1 MNVCI
6 FSKYRHI
13 FGKENE
19 GIHSYRLLN
28 VSIIDYM
35 LTIVF
40 SFFLTYIT
48 TIPAELTT
56 IFSFGLGIACHLLFG
71 VRSNTTL
78 FIEKI
83 TNNYITCKPN
93 EE

>member
-40 SFFLTYIT
+40 HFFDIYYNNTSRVNDHLFFWFGNSMSFI
-48 TIPAELTT
+48 IW
-56 IFSFGLGIACHLLFG
+56 S
-71 VRSNTTL
+71 
-78 FIEKI
+78 KI
-83 TNNYITCKPN
+83 KHNIIYRKNNKQLHYM
-93 EE
+93 